1 MSITHCEYW
10 PFTRDTAYGCFSPA
24 PEELVFLEST
34 TRSGFQAF
42 RFGINNYGAKSST
55 REGCILERGRMR
67 WEIRLA
73 EGEERRLLA
82 YVAEFRAAGD
92 AVIEWLRGSCVPE
105 ILMVI
110 HDHLITPPGTKYSY
124 TILNEADSRRS

>member
-10 PFTRDTAYGCFSPA
+10 PFAGETANDYLSLT
-24 PEELVFLEST
+24 PEELAFLEST

-42 RFGINNYGAKSST
+42 RFGINDYGARSST
-55 REGCILERGRMR
+55 REGCILERGRRR

-73 EGEERRLLA
+73 EGEDRHLLA
-82 YVAEFRAAGD
+82 YVAEFRAAGQ
-92 AVIEWLRGSCVPE
+92 AVTEWLCGSCVQE

-110 HDHLITPPGTKYSY
+110 RDHLTTPPGTESSY
-124 TILNEADSRRS
+124 TIFQEPDSRRG